1 MAFANSNFD
10 AVVTTTLKNRTGKVA
25 DNVTANNSVLAELS
39 KKGNI
44 MLEDGGQS
52 LVQELDFAENNT
64 FKYYSGYETLDITAS
79 DVISAAE
86 FDWKQAAVSVV
97 ISGLDMRKNSGKNRM
112 MSLIAAR
119 VKNAENT
126 LANNLSTGIFSDG
139 TGSGGK
145 QIGGL
150 GLIVAPSPSTGTVGG
165 INRANYAFWRNVAY
179 DASTDGGAAASAS
192 NIQAYMNAVWVQL
205 KRGSDAPN
213 LIAAD
218 NNYFNFFW
226 ESLTS
231 LQRIT
236 TSEKGTSGFR
246 TLEYNGPGGSA
257 SVVLDNGAGTD
268 KMYLLNTDF
277 LFWKV
282 HKDCNYA
289 VSDDRV
295 SNNQDAITKHILFMG
310 NMTASNCSL
319 QGVIKA

>member
-10 AVVTTTLKNRTGKVA
+10 AIVTTTLKNRTGKVA

-39 KKGNI
+39 RKGNI

-52 LVQELDFAENNT
+52 LVQELDFAENST
-64 FKYYSGYETLDITAS
+64 FSYYSGYEVLDITAS

-86 FDWKQAAVSVV
+86 YDWKQAAVSVV
-97 ISGLDMRKNSGKNRM
+97 ISGLDMRRNSGKNRM
-112 MSLIAAR
+112 INLIAAR

-126 LANNLSTGIFSDG
+126 MANNLSTGIFSDG

-145 QIGGL
+145 EIGGL
-150 GLIVAPSPSTGTVGG
+150 GLIVAPSPATGTVGG
-165 INRANYAFWRNVAY
+165 INRANFAFWRNIAY
-179 DASTDGGAAASAS
+179 DASSDGGAAASAS
-192 NIQAYMNAVWVQL
+192 NIQAYMNAVWVQTV
-205 KRGSDAPN
+205 RGSDAPN

-226 ESLTS
+226 ESLTAI
-231 LQRIT
+231 QRIT
-236 TSEKGTSGFR
+236 TSDKATSGFR
-246 TLEYNGPGGSA
+246 SLEYNGPGGSA
-257 SVVLDNGAGTD
+257 PVVLDNGAGTD
-268 KMYLLNTDF
+268 KMYLLNTDY
-277 LFWKV
+277 LFFKV
-282 HKDCNYA
+282 HKDANYA

>member
-64 FKYYSGYETLDITAS
+64 FKYYSGYEVLDITAS

-112 MSLIAAR
+112 INLIAAR

-126 LANNLSTGIFSDG
+126 MANNLSTGIFSDG

>member
-10 AVVTTTLKNRTGKVA
+10 AIVTTTLKNRTGKVA